1 MCNFLN
7 LLIYSNE
14 NNACTLEEI
23 SKVQAYFFTG
33 KLDFGMMFLG
43 IIDNLIVAW
52 RKRVCYNVRKD
63 FYEKN
68 MTVCTEIFM
77 NESLGR

>member
-1 MCNFLN
+1 ML
-7 LLIYSNE
+7 
-14 NNACTLEEI
+14 
-23 SKVQAYFFTG
+23 
-33 KLDFGMMFLG
+33 FLG

-63 FYEKN
+63 FYEKDIA
-68 MTVCTEIFM
+68 VCAEISM

>member
-1 MCNFLN
+1 M
-7 LLIYSNE
+7 IVY
-14 NNACTLEEI
+14 ACTYEKNV
-23 SKVQAYFFTG
+23 KVQAYFFTG
-33 KLDFGMMFLG
+33 KLDFGMMFLE

-68 MTVCTEIFM
+68 IAVCTEIFM

>member
-1 MCNFLN
+1 
-7 LLIYSNE
+7 
-14 NNACTLEEI
+14 
-23 SKVQAYFFTG
+23 
-33 KLDFGMMFLG
+33 MMFLE

-52 RKRVCYNVRKD
+52 RKRVCYNVRKV

-68 MTVCTEIFM
+68 IAVCTEIFM

>member
-1 MCNFLN
+1 
-7 LLIYSNE
+7 
-14 NNACTLEEI
+14 
-23 SKVQAYFFTG
+23 
-33 KLDFGMMFLG
+33 MMFLG

-77 NESLGR
+77 NESLGRYSISTCLDREPIMIFTESLEHIL